1 MPGTDAQQTEEPEGG
16 KAGQP
21 RPRRWARR
29 IAAGAAVVTL
39 AAGSAA
45 WLARERIAADA
56 IDGYFAGNGVPATY
70 DIVSLTPREQVIA
83 NLVIGDPARPDL
95 TVRRMVVT
103 LGAGWQGP
111 EVRAVRVEGARLF
124 ASLRGGRVSLGALDP
139 LVFTGSDAPPRL
151 PAIDLAL
158 RDARA
163 LVESDYGRIGVKLE
177 GAGRLDDGF
186 AGVLAATAPG
196 IGTDGC
202 RAAGATLY
210 GRLTISRGA
219 PAVDGP
225 LRLAELECAG
235 ARLVRADIGTKASLR
250 PDLAAAEADLA
261 IRGAGGAYG
270 GLSGEG
276 LSGTARL
283 GWSDGRIALAHDL
296 ALTGLAAPQGR
307 LARLSAEGAWRGTA
321 DGASGQWEGSL
332 RGTGLAAAPG
342 LTASLAEAARGAKG
356 TLAAPLLDKARAS
369 LEASLAGASI
379 AADAILRHKGAET
392 SLVIPEASLA
402 TRRGTRVLALS
413 RASAGLR
420 AGGLAGLSGNLLAG
434 GEGLPDINARIAQ
447 GPDGGWTMRLAMA
460 DYAAGANRLAIPNL
474 TLRAAPG
481 GAVRF
486 DGLLTASG
494 DLPGGGIEDL
504 ALPLEGSWSQGGGL
518 ALGTRCTPLRF
529 ASLALSGLALDG
541 QAITLCPERGGP
553 ILAWRDGL
561 RLAARTGAL
570 RLEGTMGESPASLA
584 AAGAVLRYPGT
595 FRIEKLAASI
605 GTGES
610 AVSLAAASLEGSV
623 AGETAGT
630 FAGGSARLAAV
641 PFDLDALGGRWAF
654 TDGTFKVTGGA
665 FTLLDRPAPGS
676 QPRFAPLVAEGAGLT
691 LADNRIT
698 ADARLQHP
706 GSGRA
711 IADVVVTHDLGTAA
725 GGARFTVPGIAFDT
739 ALQPEDLTYLAKGV
753 IALAEGTV
761 TGNGRID
768 WQGGEDITSSG
779 TFASD
784 GFDFAAVFGPVRGL
798 AGKVVFTDLV
808 NLTTAPDQ
816 RLTVAAINPGVEVL
830 AGTIQFELRDGTVL
844 GVEDARF
851 PLMGGTLL
859 LRPLEMDLGKSE
871 ERRYVFEVV
880 GLDAAQFVA
889 QMELTNLSA
898 TGIFDG
904 TVPIVFD
911 AEGNGRIEGGMLIAR
926 EGGGNVAYVGE
937 LTYEDLGTMGNY
949 AFSALRSLDYRQM
962 SVGLG
967 GDLAGEIVTS
977 FNFDGV
983 RQGAGTSR
991 NFITRR
997 LAQLP
1002 IRFLVN
1008 VRSENFY
1015 ELATM
1020 VRSFWD
1026 VGYLGN
1032 LEERYRVENGRLVP
1046 RDPVQPP
1053 ESEGQ
1058 P

>member
-1 MPGTDAQQTEEPEGG
+1 MPGADAQQIEGPEGG
-16 KAGQP
+16 EAGQA
-21 RPRRWARR
+21 RPRRWPRR
-29 IAAGAAVVTL
+29 IAAGVAVVAL
-39 AAGSAA
+39 AAGSTA

-56 IDGYFAGNGVPATY
+56 IDGYLADNGVPATY
-70 DIVSLTPREQVIA
+70 DIISLTPREQVIA

-111 EVRAVRVEGARLF
+111 EVRAVRVEGARLY

-139 LVFTGSDAPPRL
+139 LVFTDSDAPPRL

-186 AGVLAATAPG
+186 AGILAATAPG
-196 IGTDGC
+196 IGTEGC

-210 GRLTISRGA
+210 GKLTTNGGA
-219 PAVDGP
+219 PTIDGP
-225 LRLAELECAG
+225 LRLAGLECAD
-235 ARLVRADIGTKASLR
+235 ARLARADIGTRASLR
-250 PDLAAAEADLA
+250 PDFAAAEADLA

-270 GLSGEG
+270 DLSGEG
-276 LSGTARL
+276 LTGTARL
-283 GWSDGRIALAHDL
+283 GWSEGRVALAHDL
-296 ALTGLAAPQGR
+296 ALVGIAAPQGR

-332 RGTGLAAAPG
+332 RAAGLAPAPG
-342 LTASLAEAARGAKG
+342 LTSSLAEAARGAEG
-356 TLAAPLLDKARAS
+356 TLASPLLDKVRAS
-369 LEASLAGASI
+369 LEAGLAGASI
-379 AADAILRHKGAET
+379 AVDATLRHRGTET

-413 RASAGLR
+413 RASAGLGE
-420 AGGLAGLSGNLLAG
+420 GGLTGLSGNLLAG
-434 GEGLPDINARIAQ
+434 GAGLPDINARIAQ
-447 GPDGGWTMRLAMA
+447 GPDGDWTMRLAMA
-460 DYAAGANRLAIPNL
+460 DYAAGANRLAIPGL
-474 TLRAAPG
+474 TLRAAAN

-494 DLPGGGIEDL
+494 DLPGGGVEDL
-504 ALPLEGSWSQGGGL
+504 SLPLEGSWSQGAGL

-529 ASLALSGLALDG
+529 ASLALSGLALEG

-561 RLAARTGAL
+561 KLAARTGAL

-584 AAGAVLRYPGT
+584 AGSAVLRYPGT
-595 FRIEKLAASI
+595 FRIENLAASI
-605 GTGES
+605 GSGEN
-610 AVSLAAASLEGSV
+610 AVNLAAASLEGSLT
-623 AGETAGT
+623 GETAGT
-630 FAGGSARLAAV
+630 FAGGTARLAAV
-641 PFDLDALGGRWAF
+641 PFDLDAVGGRWAF
-654 TDGTFKVTGGA
+654 AEGALKVTGGA
-665 FTLLDRPAPGS
+665 FTLLDRPEAGTPA
-676 QPRFAPLVAEGAGLT
+676 RFAPLVAEGAGLT

-698 ADARLQHP
+698 ADARLRHP
-706 GSGRA
+706 ASGRA
-711 IADVVVTHDLGTAA
+711 IADVMVTHDLDTAA
-725 GGARFTVPGIAFDT
+725 GGARFTVPGITFDA
-739 ALQPEDLTYLAKGV
+739 ALQPEDLSYLAKGV
-753 IALAEGTV
+753 IALADGTV
-761 TGNGRID
+761 SGNGRID
-768 WQGGEDITSSG
+768 WRGGDITSSG

-784 GFDFAAVFGPVRGL
+784 GFDFAAAFGPVRGV

-844 GVEDARF
+844 SVEDARF

-859 LRPLEMDLGKSE
+859 LRPLEMDFGKSE

-911 AEGNGRIEGGMLIAR
+911 AQGNGRIEGGMLIAR

-997 LAQLP
+997 LAELP
-1002 IRFLVN
+1002 IRFRVN

-1032 LEERYRVENGRLVP
+1032 LEERYRVESGRLVP

-1053 ESEGQ
+1053 ESESQ

>member
-1 MPGTDAQQTEEPEGG
+1 MPGTDAQQIEGP
-16 KAGQP
+16 AGGPTGQA

-29 IAAGAAVVTL
+29 IAGGVAVFALVT
-39 AAGSAA
+39 GSTA
-45 WLARERIAADA
+45 WLARGRIAAHA
-56 IDGYFAGNGVPATY
+56 IDAYLAENGVPATY
-70 DIVSLTPREQVIA
+70 EFVSLSPREQVIA

-95 TVRRMVVT
+95 TVRRMTIT
-103 LGAGWQGP
+103 LGAGWHGP
-111 EVRAVRVEGARLF
+111 EVRAVRVEGARLY
-124 ASLRGGRVSLGALDP
+124 AGLRGGRVSLGALDP
-139 LVFTGSDAPPRL
+139 LVFTQSDAPPRL

-186 AGVLAATAPG
+186 AGILAASAPG
-196 IGTDGC
+196 IGTEGC

-210 GRLTISRGA
+210 GRITTSGGA
-219 PAVDGP
+219 PAIDGP
-225 LRLAELECAG
+225 LRLAELDCAS

-250 PDLAAAEADLA
+250 PDFAAAEAAFA
-261 IRGAGGAYG
+261 IRAAGGAYG
-270 GLSGEG
+270 DLSGEG

-283 GWSDGRIALAHDL
+283 GWSEGRIAVAHDL

-321 DGASGQWEGSL
+321 DGVTGQWEGSL
-332 RGTGLAAAPG
+332 RGTGLAPAPG
-342 LTASLAEAARGAKG
+342 YTESLAAAARGAKG
-356 TLAAPLLDKARAS
+356 TLAAPLLERARTS
-369 LEASLAGASI
+369 LAASLAGASI
-379 AADAILRHKGAET
+379 AADAILRRKGAKT
-392 SLVIPEASLA
+392 ALVIPEASLA

-413 RASAGLR
+413 RASAGLGE
-420 AGGLAGLSGNLLAG
+420 GGLSGVSGNLLVG
-434 GEGLPDINARIAQ
+434 GEGLPSINGRIAQ

-460 DYAAGANRLAIPNL
+460 DYAAGDNHLAVPSL

-481 GAVRF
+481 GAMRF
-486 DGLLTASG
+486 DGMVTASG
-494 DLPGGGIEDL
+494 DLPGGAVKDL
-504 ALPLEGSWSQGGGL
+504 ALPLEGTWSQEGGL

-529 ASLALSGLALDG
+529 GSLALSGLALEG

-561 RLAARTGAL
+561 RLVARTGAL
-570 RLEGTMGESPASLA
+570 QLAGTMGESSASLA
-584 AAGAVLRYPGT
+584 AAGAVLRYPGP
-595 FRIEKLAASI
+595 FRVENLVAKTGS
-605 GTGES
+605 GES
-610 AVSLAAASLEGSV
+610 AVSLAAASLEGSI

-654 TDGTFKVTGGA
+654 ADGALKVTGGA
-665 FTLLDRPAPGS
+665 FTLSDRPAPGS
-676 QPRFAPLVAEGAGLT
+676 PARFAPLEAEGAGLT
-691 LADNRIT
+691 FADNRIT
-698 ADARLQHP
+698 ADARLSHP
-706 GSGRA
+706 GSGRV
-711 IADVVVTHDLGTAA
+711 IADVKVTHDLDTAS
-725 GGARFTVPGIAFDT
+725 GGARFTVPGVTFD
-739 ALQPEDLTYLAKGV
+739 AVLQPEDLSYLAQGV

-761 TGNGRID
+761 SGSGRID
-768 WQGGEDITSSG
+768 WRGEDITSSG
-779 TFASD
+779 TFGSERV
-784 GFDFAAVFGPVRGL
+784 DFAAAFGPVRGL

-830 AGTIQFELRDGTVL
+830 AGTVQFELRDGTVL
-844 GVEDARF
+844 SVEDARF

-859 LRPLEMDLGKSE
+859 LRPLEMDFGKPQ

-911 AEGNGRIEGGMLIAR
+911 AEGNGRIESGMLVAR

-1002 IRFLVN
+1002 IRFRVN

-1026 VGYLGN
+1026 AGYLGN

-1046 RDPVQPP
+1046 RDPVQPT
-1053 ESEGQ
+1053 ESERQ